1 MKIYKIFLIII
12 LTLSTLKAQSNKEY
26 LTSAKNNYP
35 QMQIVQKFIDEMNL
49 NYGFDKSYLMSV
61 ISQAKLDSKT
71 LKRYQGRYKAGTTTA
86 TWTNYKKH
94 TLNKQT
100 VLLARKFKK
109 RYLKT
114 LKKAEKIYGVDINYI
129 VAFIGVESKFG
140 RFTGNYNVLDS
151 LTTLAFNKNRMQKY
165 FYKEL
170 KEYFL
175 LCQER
180 GLDIFSQKGSFA
192 GAMGVVQQMP
202 SIQRRYG
209 VDFNGD
215 GVNDPF
221 DFEDAIGSIANF
233 MQKNGWKKSKI
244 VAVKTNFKGKNF
256 SKLYCSYKSRYSL
269 KKLRRYGLRPLRRFP
284 DKFAYLLKLRFK
296 DHQEIWLGSSNF
308 RVLTTYNHSTNYG
321 MGIYFLA
328 SMI

>member
-1 MKIYKIFLIII
+1 MQIYKIFLIII

-61 ISQAKLDSKT
+61 ISQAKLDTKT
-71 LKRYQGRYKAGTTTA
+71 LKRYQGIYKAGTTTA

-94 TLNKQT
+94 TLNRQT

-109 RYLKT
+109 RYLRT

-180 GLDIFSQKGSFA
+180 GLDIFSQK
-192 GAMGVVQQMP
+192 QLW
-202 SIQRRYG
+202 Y
-209 VDFNGD
+209 D
-215 GVNDPF
+215 
-221 DFEDAIGSIANF
+221 
-233 MQKNGWKKSKI
+233 
-244 VAVKTNFKGKNF
+244 T
-256 SKLYCSYKSRYSL
+256 C
-269 KKLRRYGLRPLRRFP
+269 
-284 DKFAYLLKLRFK
+284 
-296 DHQEIWLGSSNF
+296 
-308 RVLTTYNHSTNYG
+308 
-321 MGIYFLA
+321 
-328 SMI
+328 